1 MDKLR
6 FSFKKPIKHID
17 KLISDCSIENILKLS
32 KELKKFTN
40 NHNFVTKYLDRLKEL
55 IQLLFKYLIDA
66 EKKEECDIVGC
77 FKDEEIFSDL
87 QNIYYIE
94 NFEINCTLI
103 QSLSILLVNIS
114 KSKVFLYYILS
125 NNFVN
130 DLLLIDYSKYDDEYY
145 SYYVN
150 FLKSLAMRL
159 DKETVHLLY
168 DQKSN
173 NFPLVDCAINLYN
186 YSNAMTRTVVNNILL
201 TILKSKIDL
210 VYEHFYKLPTVNYF
224 CFFGCR
230 LGDLFNDLYNN
241 INNVDPYEDM
251 IDMTLF
257 INDLLS
263 LNQNKINFL
272 VRNSIF
278 YYFLFPKI
286 FQGLYSLIFDAN
298 SEGSDA
304 NKTDSKKESIIM
316 LCIITFLVNVK
327 DETILYGIVQLLFSD
342 KIPKKFCDY
351 YMNKIEK
358 NPFYIYKWDKT
369 FQNKYN
375 FCQFV
380 AYNYSKE
387 FINSFLNKRNY
398 YYREINNSS
407 SKKSDELKKVRAKC
421 EKLISVKNS
430 QEYKETEMEKFI
442 MQLLNQKQGAY
453 ENMRSYH
460 SNLSK
465 GLGIK
470 IGNEN
475 EQTKTYNIDDFLN
488 SNSSEING
496 LNDENNEG
504 EINYECFLYNYKKWV
519 DSLKINIKE
528 NKNKLNVELQPNVFR
543 IILYNLFNNQ
553 NNVDVNIPLVILN
566 NLFIWIFVNNLNLPK
581 EILEIFHIQLTE
593 NNNNNTKNINEQTV
607 KSVNNNED
615 KNQLEDNDVENT
627 NKNGDSNYQKEK
639 KEKENNNEN
648 KNTSEDNK
656 ENKIENNTKNNQNQE
671 NYNNININVMQNN
684 TPEDEFSKYILDKN
698 YLLYN
703 LIPVEND
710 IYQTNLVL
718 IEKLS
723 LCLENKIL
731 MNKIEIIY
739 IDLICKNI
747 NSLCIFNSKN
757 FEQIKKI
764 IKTTSLSLIKLL
776 SNILEMDDG
785 HLLKPYNSFEE
796 VMIFSLNTVAINL
809 YDSNLFNKNFK
820 NLSRLLDIIIDY
832 EKNKDVIKGNIVKNN
847 TLALVYLVSILEK
860 MNNKNIFKVLY
871 KHKKY
876 NLNELLESS
885 ETSYYVVYKDEKM
898 IIFYDNLFL
907 YSGSIKKEN
916 IFEISEIIILK
927 DVEHTLKENE
937 KGFTVNIKNKININ
951 FYFDTEGK
959 ESLKNV
965 TDNLNNI
972 KVFIK
977 NIKEKENNKFN
988 LQSTLKIVEKF

>member
-1 MDKLR
+1 MEIFR
-6 FSFKKPIKHID
+6 RSFNRPIKHID
-17 KLISDCSIENILKLS
+17 KLISDSSIENIIKLS
-32 KELKKFTN
+32 EELKKFTN
-40 NHNFVTKYLDRLKEL
+40 NHNFVTKYLERLKEL

-210 VYEHFYKLPTVNYF
+210 VYEHFYKLPTINYF
-224 CFFGCR
+224 CFIGCR

-241 INNVDPYEDM
+241 IKNIDPYEDM
-251 IDMTLF
+251 IDITLF

-272 VRNSIF
+272 IRNSIF

-286 FQGLYSLIFDAN
+286 FQGLYSLIFVEN
-298 SEGSDA
+298 SDNDS

-327 DETILYGIVQLLFSD
+327 DETILYGIIQLLFSD

-351 YMNKIEK
+351 YMGKIEK

-369 FQNKYN
+369 FQKKNN
-375 FCQFV
+375 FQEFI

-387 FINSFLNKRNY
+387 FINSFLNKKNY

-407 SKKSDELKKVRAKC
+407 SKKSGELKKVKAMC
-421 EKLISVKNS
+421 EKLNSCKKS
-430 QEYKETEMEKFI
+430 QEYKETGMEKFI
-442 MQLLNQKQGAY
+442 LKLCNQKSEVY
-453 ENMRSYH
+453 ENMKKYH
-460 SNLSK
+460 VNLSK

-475 EQTKTYNIDDFLN
+475 DRTKTYNIDDFLENNN
-488 SNSSEING
+488 SENNS
-496 LNDENNEG
+496 LNDENIEG
-504 EINYECFLYNYKKWV
+504 EINYECFLHNYKKWI
-519 DSLKINIKE
+519 DSQKNHTKE
-528 NKNKLNVELQPNVFR
+528 NKNNLNMELQPNVFR

-553 NNVDVNIPLVILN
+553 NNIDVNIPLVILN
-566 NLFIWIFVNNLNLPK
+566 NLFIWIFVNNLNIPN
-581 EILEIFHIQLTE
+581 EILDIFHIKLAE
-593 NNNNNTKNINEQTV
+593 NTDCKIKNNDEQPIKYVKNSEDKIIPEDNNDIQSV
-607 KSVNNNED
+607 KKNED
-615 KNQLEDNDVENT
+615 N
-627 NKNGDSNYQKEK
+627 NYQKENNEK
-639 KEKENNNEN
+639 NKENEN
-648 KNTSEDNK
+648 TFDNSNG
-656 ENKIENNTKNNQNQE
+656 NKIENNSKKSESQGSNIKINIIKNN
-671 NYNNININVMQNN
+671 Y
-684 TPEDEFSKYILDKN
+684 PEDVFSKYILDAN
-698 YLLYN
+698 YISYD
-703 LIPVEND
+703 LILVEND
-710 IYQTNLVL
+710 IYQTNLIL

-731 MNKIEIIY
+731 MDKIEIIY

-747 NSLCIFNSKN
+747 NSLCIYNTKN

-764 IKTTSLSLIKLL
+764 IKDTSLSLINLL
-776 SNILEMDDG
+776 NNMLEMDDG
-785 HLLKPYNSFEE
+785 HLLKPYNSFDEA
-796 VMIFSLNTVAINL
+796 MIFSLKTVAINF
-809 YDSNLFNKNFK
+809 YDSDLFNKSFK
-820 NLSRLLDIIIDY
+820 NLSKLLEIIIEY
-832 EKNKDVIKGNIVKNN
+832 ENNKNIIKGSIIKNN
-847 TLALVYLVSILEK
+847 ILALVYLISILGR
-860 MNNKNIFKVLY
+860 MNNKNTFKVLY

-876 NLNELLESS
+876 NLNELFENN
-885 ETSYYVVYKDEKM
+885 EVKYYEIYKDEKKA
-898 IIFYDNLFL
+898 IFHDNLFL
-907 YSGSIKKEN
+907 YSGFINKEN

-927 DVEHTLKENE
+927 NVNHTVKKNE
-937 KGFTVNIKNKININ
+937 KGFIVDISNKIKLN

-959 ESLKNV
+959 EGLKNV
-965 TDNLNNI
+965 EDILNNI
-972 KVFIK
+972 KIFIK
-977 NIKEKENNKFN
+977 KIKESEKNDYT
-988 LQSTLKIVEKF
+988 LQNTLKFVENL